1 MIFPGQKLDMDR
13 TATIRYCGHMSGSR
27 YPIGAVAVLTG
38 LTVDTL
44 RAWERR
50 HRVVTPSRDDRG
62 RVYGDDDVRRLQLV
76 AAAVSRGHPVGR
88 LAQLGDD
95 AITALLRTPTPVPG
109 AALPADPVA
118 APRRAPRAGAAIAD
132 PLPSLGAPIG
142 RVLAALRRF
151 DASEVER
158 EIGRIAAT
166 LPPRDLVHAWVLPL
180 MRHTGVEWHDGR
192 LSTGQE
198 HLLSAS
204 LRSLLGGIIRAMP
217 HAPRRPNLLMTT
229 LPRDRHEFGILG
241 AAMLAVLG
249 GVRVTYLG
257 VELPP
262 DEIVDAARRSGAS
275 AVVLGLTYSEVRAKS
290 AADVERVARRLPSGI
305 ELWLGG
311 ALAPELHASAPTAV
325 VMPDLTAFES
335 ALARL
340 GGRR

>member
-1 MIFPGQKLDMDR
+1 MDR
-13 TATIRYCGHMSGSR
+13 IAPIRYCAAMSESR

-50 HRVVTPSRDDRG
+50 HRVVTPARDDRG
-62 RVYGDDDVRRLQLV
+62 RVYDDADVRRLQLV
-76 AAAVSRGHPVGR
+76 AAAVARGHAVGR
-88 LAQLGDD
+88 LARLDD
-95 AITALLRTPTPVPG
+95 AALTALLERPAPIPG
-109 AALPADPVA
+109 AALPMDPAA
-118 APRRAPRAGAAIAD
+118 APRRAPRTATALD
-132 PLPSLGAPIG
+132 PAPSLGAPLG

-158 EIGRIAAT
+158 EIGRVAAV
-166 LPPRDLVHAWVLPL
+166 LSPRDLVHAWVLPL
-180 MRHTGVEWHDGR
+180 MRHTGAEWHGGR

-198 HLLSAS
+198 HLLSGV

-217 HAPRRPNLLMTT
+217 HAPRRPSVLMTT

-241 AAMLAVLG
+241 AALLAALAG
-249 GVRVTYLG
+249 IRVTYLG

-275 AVVLGLTYSEVRAKS
+275 AVLLGLTYTDARPRA
-290 AADVERVARRLPSGI
+290 AADIERVARRLPAGI

-311 ALAPELHASAPTAV
+311 ALAA
-325 VMPDLTAFES
+325 DLRPAAAEALVFREMAAFES
-335 ALARL
+335 ALARI
-340 GGRR
+340 GGRV

>member
-1 MIFPGQKLDMDR
+1 MDMDK
-13 TATIRYCGHMSGSR
+13 TATIRYCAVMSESR

-50 HRVVTPSRDDRG
+50 HRVVTPARDDRG
-62 RVYGDDDVRRLQLV
+62 RVYDDADVRRLQLV
-76 AAAVSRGHPVGR
+76 AAAVSRGHAVGR
-88 LAQLGDD
+88 LARLDE
-95 AITALLRTPTPVPG
+95 AALAALLQTPAPIPG
-109 AALPADPVA
+109 AALPVDPAA
-118 APRRAPRAGAAIAD
+118 APRRAPRTAAAVE
-132 PLPSLGAPIG
+132 PAPGLGAPLG

-158 EIGRIAAT
+158 EIGRIAAV
-166 LPPRDLVHAWVLPL
+166 LPPRDLVNAWVLPL
-180 MRHTGVEWHDGR
+180 MRHTGTEWHDGR
-192 LSTGQE
+192 LSPGQE
-198 HLLSAS
+198 HLLSAV

-241 AAMLAVLG
+241 AALLAALA

-275 AVVLGLTYSEVRAKS
+275 AVLLGLTYTEARPRA
-290 AADVERVARRLPSGI
+290 AADIERIARRLPAGI

-311 ALAPELHASAPTAV
+311 ALAADLRPAAV
-325 VMPDLTAFES
+325 DALVFRDMAAFET
-335 ALARL
+335 ALARI
-340 GGRR
+340 GGRI

>member
-1 MIFPGQKLDMDR
+1 M
-13 TATIRYCGHMSGSR
+13 ASSR

-50 HRVVTPSRDDRG
+50 YRVVAPVRDERG
-62 RVYGDDDVRRLQLV
+62 RIYDDADVRRLQLL
-76 AAAVSRGHPVGR
+76 AAAVARGHGIGR
-88 LAQLGDD
+88 LAQLDD
-95 AITALLRTPTPVPG
+95 AALGALLQAPAPVPG
-109 AALPADPVA
+109 AALPADPAA
-118 APRRAPRAGAAIAD
+118 APRRPRRGAAAAD
-132 PLPSLGAPIG
+132 PTPALGAPLA

-151 DASEVER
+151 DATEVER
-158 EIGRIAAT
+158 EIGRVAAA

-180 MRHTGVEWHDGR
+180 MRQTGAEWHERR
-192 LSTGQE
+192 LSTAQE
-198 HLLSAS
+198 HLLSAA
-204 LRSLLGGIIRAMP
+204 LRSLLGGVIRAMP

-241 AAMLAVLG
+241 AALLATLA

-275 AVVLGLTYSEVRAKS
+275 AIVLGVTYAESPART
-290 AADVERVARRLPSGI
+290 AADVTRLARRLPAGI

-311 ALAPELHASAPTAV
+311 ALAAELGAAAPAALV
-325 VMPDLTAFES
+325 CRDLPAFEG
-335 ALARL
+335 ALGRV
-340 GGRR
+340 GGRV

>member
-1 MIFPGQKLDMDR
+1 
-13 TATIRYCGHMSGSR
+13 MSESH

-50 HRVVTPSRDDRG
+50 HRVVTPGRDDRG
-62 RVYGDDDVRRLQLV
+62 RVYGEADVRRLQLV
-76 AAAVSRGHPVGR
+76 AAAVSRGHAVGR
-88 LAQLGDD
+88 LARLDD
-95 AITALLRTPTPVPG
+95 AALTALLQTPTPVPG
-109 AALPADPVA
+109 AALPADPA
-118 APRRAPRAGAAIAD
+118 SAPRRARRGSSVPD
-132 PLPSLGAPIG
+132 PTPSLSAPLG

-151 DASEVER
+151 DATEVER
-158 EIGRIAAT
+158 EIGRVAAA

-180 MRHTGVEWHDGR
+180 MRHTGAEWHDGR
-192 LSTGQE
+192 LSPAQE
-198 HLLSAS
+198 HLLSAV
-204 LRSLLGGIIRAMP
+204 LRSLLGGVIRAMP

-241 AAMLAVLG
+241 AALLATLA

-275 AVVLGLTYSEVRAKS
+275 AVVLGLTYSETRARA
-290 AADVERVARRLPSGI
+290 AADVERIARRLPAGI

-311 ALAPELHASAPTAV
+311 ALAGDLGAAAPAALV
-325 VMPDLTAFES
+325 CRDLTAFEG
-335 ALARL
+335 ALARV
-340 GGRR
+340 GGRI

>member
-1 MIFPGQKLDMDR
+1 MDMDR
-13 TATIRYCGHMSGSR
+13 TGHFVYCARMPDSR

-50 HRVVTPSRDDRG
+50 YRVVSPARDTRG
-62 RVYGDDDVRRLQLV
+62 RVYGDADVRRLQLV
-76 AAAVSRGHPVGR
+76 AAAVARGHAVGR
-88 LAQLGDD
+88 LARLDERGL
-95 AITALLRTPTPVPG
+95 TALLETPSVIPG
-109 AALPADPVA
+109 AALPVDPAA
-118 APRRAPRAGAAIAD
+118 APRRARRAGGAAEA
-132 PLPSLGAPIG
+132 LPTLSAPIG

-158 EIGRIAAT
+158 EIGRVAAS
-166 LPPRDLVHAWVLPL
+166 LPPRDLVHAWILPL
-180 MRHTGVEWHDGR
+180 MRHTGTEWHDGR
-192 LSTGQE
+192 LSTAQE
-198 HLLSAS
+198 HLLSAA
-204 LRSLLGGIIRAMP
+204 LRSLFGGIIRAMP

-241 AAMLAVLG
+241 AAMLAALA

-275 AVVLGLTYSEVRAKS
+275 AVVLGLTYAEARARA
-290 AADVERVARRLPSGI
+290 AADVDRVRRRLPAGT

-311 ALAPELHASAPTAV
+311 ALAADLRTAAPDALV
-325 VMPDLTAFES
+325 FRDLTAFEG
-335 ALARL
+335 ALARI
-340 GGRR
+340 GGRL